1 MFASFS
7 TLGSDLRQ
15 VLRLA
20 WPVMLSMLSYS
31 FMAAADAIFV
41 GRLGTIP
48 LAAIGLAVTTV
59 FLFIGLPMG
68 LLRGIR
74 VATAQAIG
82 AQRQE
87 DADGYGWQAIWLAL
101 LSGLT
106 VASLS
111 GLGPWVFSMLGATAE
126 VQAEALAYFR
136 IRVLAAP
143 VILLAMGLTA
153 WFEGR
158 GDTRTPMR
166 VNVTA
171 NLLAIFLD
179 YVMVLGF
186 GPIPSLG
193 IRGAAWA
200 GVIASSFA
208 SVTLLISAW
217 PVLWRR
223 SWQPVRALL
232 EEGTRLGIPI
242 GVQRML
248 DILAWTTLT
257 GVLASAGDAQLAAHV
272 LAIRVLM
279 VSFLPGLAIA
289 EATAVLVGQAVGAR
303 EPDRAHRSWRAGVA
317 AAVGVMAIGGLGF
330 VLVPDLLIA
339 PFHAAEDVVPIAK
352 SLLMVAAAFQ
362 LIDAIATVTYL
373 ALDGAG
379 DTRFTLVA
387 SLVLSWG
394 VKLPLGILLVRWAG
408 MGAVGAWLGLTA
420 ELGVL
425 LAVLAWRWH
434 SRRWYQPASLPDVQA
449 TVPAAAA
456 V

>member
-41 GRLGTIP
+41 GRLGTVP

-82 AQRQE
+82 AQRQQ
-87 DADGYGWQAIWLAL
+87 DADGYGWQAIWLSL
-101 LSGLT
+101 LSGLA
-106 VASLS
+106 VASIS

-126 VQAEALAYFR
+126 VQVEALAYFR
-136 IRVLAAP
+136 LRVLAAP

-166 VNVTA
+166 VNVAA
-171 NLLAIFLD
+171 NILAIVLD
-179 YVMVLGF
+179 YVMVVGF

-200 GVIASSFA
+200 GIIASSFA
-208 SVTLLISAW
+208 SVVLLFSAW
-217 PVLWRR
+217 PVLRRRAWR
-223 SWQPVRALL
+223 PVRALL

-242 GVQRML
+242 GVQ
-248 DILAWTTLT
+248 
-257 GVLASAGDAQLAAHV
+257 
-272 LAIRVLM
+272 
-279 VSFLPGLAIA
+279 
-289 EATAVLVGQAVGAR
+289 
-303 EPDRAHRSWRAGVA
+303 
-317 AAVGVMAIGGLGF
+317 
-330 VLVPDLLIA
+330 
-339 PFHAAEDVVPIAK
+339 
-352 SLLMVAAAFQ
+352 
-362 LIDAIATVTYL
+362 
-373 ALDGAG
+373 
-379 DTRFTLVA
+379 
-387 SLVLSWG
+387 
-394 VKLPLGILLVRWAG
+394 
-408 MGAVGAWLGLTA
+408 
-420 ELGVL
+420 
-425 LAVLAWRWH
+425 
-434 SRRWYQPASLPDVQA
+434 
-449 TVPAAAA
+449 
-456 V
+456 